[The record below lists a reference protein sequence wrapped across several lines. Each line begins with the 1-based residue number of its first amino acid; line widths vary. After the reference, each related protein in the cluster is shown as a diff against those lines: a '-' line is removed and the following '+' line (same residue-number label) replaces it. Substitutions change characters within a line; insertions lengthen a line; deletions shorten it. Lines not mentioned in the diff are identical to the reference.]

1 MRALGVVALT
11 VFLLTFQFESTP
23 AIELDRARLPY
34 YGSFP
39 FERIGK
45 TGESYGEKQLLS
57 LGDDLMLTLEAGKT
71 LKQGLPYLVAKP
83 QAPWKASFYEPIA
96 VVRPLF
102 KDGRSAYVGEVVEIF
117 GLLDASQTYGLYD
130 IGSRP
135 RRMQVQPMVSR
146 HTAEGKVEVVYG
158 SPRTASVGQYVGVTL
173 SEIPRPSLD
182 PGTKVYFYS
191 KPSWWKE
198 AFRRSKPPKVYAEG
212 LVVFMAE
219 KKATVFL
226 THGENV
232 VKPGAWVT
240 TVLY

>member
-11 VFLLTFQFESTP
+11 VFLLAFQLESAP

-45 TGESYGEKQLLS
+45 TGEPYGEKRLLS
-57 LGDDLMLTLEAGKT
+57 LGDELMLTLEAGKT
-71 LKQGLPYLVAKP
+71 LKQGLPYLVAKA

-117 GLLDASQTYGLYD
+117 GLFDAIQAYGLYD
-130 IGSRP
+130 IGPRP
-135 RRMQVQPMVSR
+135 RRLQVQPTVSR

-158 SPRTASVGQYVGVTL
+158 LSRTASVGQYVGVAL
-173 SEIPRPSLD
+173 NEIPRPYLD

-198 AFRRSKPPKVYAEG
+198 AFRRSKPLKVYAEG
-212 LVVFMAE
+212 LVVFMAG
-219 KKATVFL
+219 KKATVLL
-226 THGENV
+226 THTENAL
-232 VKPGAWVT
+232 KPGAWVT